1 MNTHKTS
8 MLKTVLEY
16 FGRGATPV
24 DGYHWIDTQRAPG
37 ITKAAK
43 SSPVVK
49 NDAYWAEVAEK
60 SALCP
65 GNGFSASAR
74 RLSASRSGC

>member
-16 FGRGATPV
+16 LGRGATPV

-37 ITKAAK
+37 VTKAAK
-43 SSPVVK
+43 SDLVVK
-49 NDAYWAEVAEK
+49 NDAYWADVAEK

-65 GNGFSASAR
+65 RNGFSASAR
-74 RLSASRSGC
+74 RFSASGSRC